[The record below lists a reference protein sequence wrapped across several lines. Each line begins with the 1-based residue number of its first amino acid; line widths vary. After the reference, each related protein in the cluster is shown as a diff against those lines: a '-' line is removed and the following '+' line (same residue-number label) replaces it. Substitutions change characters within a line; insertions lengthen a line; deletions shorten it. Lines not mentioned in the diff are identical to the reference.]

1 LVKEEIYISTKKK
14 KIFIKVNF
22 VLEIQVK
29 VKHRT
34 KHQILNVLRAVMSEE
49 MNEEILSLEK
59 NQTWKLVSLPKN
71 QRVVG
76 SKWVFK
82 KKEGIPGVEALRHKA
97 RLVTKD
103 FT

>member
-1 LVKEEIYISTKKK
+1 LQDSEPK
-14 KIFIKVNF
+14 NF
-22 VLEIQVK
+22 REALESNESK
-29 VKHRT
+29 DWLK
-34 KHQILNVLRAVMSEE
+34 A

-76 SKWVFK
+76 NKWVFK
-82 KKEGIPGVEALRHKA
+82 KKEGIPGVKAQRYKA
-97 RLVTKD
+97 RLVAKG